1 MSHFSDLGGATLVN
15 QFTIHHKDKLTG
27 GRPFMSTCVPQAVYL
42 DLFDVRISHGA
53 EWKDNVKDPNDPN
66 FRMRSTI
73 WARGEMKDSITV
85 FRMDGPIG
93 TFREIADVIIKPLP
107 KGHVGGTKRATSS
120 DGIGFSGMSSHDV
133 PEEGLM
139 VEEPGTLLY
148 VDPREDKWPSR
159 TKDPHLCLE
168 GYIDEAEFNS
178 LMQRLSMTHAPIQK
192 AEMRVLLELF
202 QYEVEASLSE
212 PSFRQD
218 YGFLMRSKDNWG
230 TTRARVET
238 LQVTYQPNVVPPPPE
253 AKIDEDGIYQPP
265 TPFEPV
271 SAAIVKK
278 IEKHLKNLATVTAI
292 GLTAIFIVLISR

>member
-15 QFTIHHKDKLTG
+15 PFTIHHKDKLTG
-27 GRPFMSTCVPQAVYL
+27 GRPFMSTCVPQPVYL

-53 EWKDNVKDPNDPN
+53 EWKDKVKDPNDPN
-66 FRMRSTI
+66 FRMRSII
-73 WARGEMKDSITV
+73 WARGVTKDSITV
-85 FRMDGPIG
+85 FSMDGAIG

-120 DGIGFSGMSSHDV
+120 DGISFSGMSSHDV

-159 TKDPHLCLE
+159 IKDPHLCLE
-168 GYIDEAEFNS
+168 GYIDETEFNS

-192 AEMRVLLELF
+192 AEIRVLLELF

-212 PSFRQD
+212 PWLRQD

-238 LQVTYQPNVVPPPPE
+238 LQLTYKPNVVPTPPE
-253 AKIDEDGIYQPP
+253 AKIDDDGIYQLP

-271 SAAIVKK
+271 SAATVKK
-278 IEKHLKNLATVTAI
+278 IEKHLKNIAAAVTMGFVAV
-292 GLTAIFIVLISR
+292 VLIIAFR